1 MACLAGE
8 DFPVL
13 FNVSQLLQEP
23 IGAER
28 SYAVHDTI
36 TGAGEDP
43 APVDVDGTVR
53 LVRTNRGLLAYAD
66 LDTVVRLACSRC
78 LRPVETPVHL
88 TIEEEFLPTVDI
100 ATGHPLPKRDDDD
113 TDLFEIDEH
122 HHVDLT
128 EAVRQALVVSEP
140 MRPLCRAEC
149 AGLCNQCGADLNE
162 GACACPEE
170 PADDR
175 WAALRALKLN
185 DE

>member
-1 MACLAGE
+1 M
-8 DFPVL
+8 L

-28 SYAVHDTI
+28 TYRVDETVAGLDDDTTPMDVH
-36 TGAGEDP
+36 GE
-43 APVDVDGTVR
+43 VR
-53 LVRTNRGLLAYAD
+53 LMRTNRGLLAYGA
-66 LDTVVRLACSRC
+66 LDARARAACSRC

-88 TIEEEFLPTVDI
+88 TIEEEYLPTVDVT
-100 ATGHPLPKRDDDD
+100 TGQPLPRRDVDDAAS
-113 TDLFEIDEH
+113 FEIDAH

-140 MRPLCRAEC
+140 MRPLCRPDC

-162 GACACPEE
+162 GPCGCPEE

-175 WAALRALKLN
+175 WAALRGLKLK